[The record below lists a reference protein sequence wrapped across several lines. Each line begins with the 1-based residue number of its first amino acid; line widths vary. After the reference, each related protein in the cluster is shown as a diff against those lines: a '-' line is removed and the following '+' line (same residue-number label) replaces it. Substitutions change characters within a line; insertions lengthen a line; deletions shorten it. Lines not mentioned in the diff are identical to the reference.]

1 MSSLVQQAPSEN
13 SPLKNKVDA
22 PKTPKDPAA
31 KKTIK
36 KSNGTPPVANKQPV
50 ITPKPVQSSP
60 YKNVPIA
67 AKPSNN
73 QVPIAPIQ
81 PKQPIAIKPTTA
93 SPTNKQQKQ
102 PKAPQQQQPQPQIAP
117 QQANQQPKI
126 LFNGNLQTLLAS
138 VNNPNNQNLSQQ
150 QQQLAQQ
157 LALVAKQ
164 QQQQQQQQMHANN
177 QFYPGMLPKSS
188 IVPKAQPNSNQ
199 SMDNAPTVFTATTTP
214 DGQIIFSTMN
224 GSQQQMNPNLQQ
236 QLMQQNI
243 LNMFQQHNGNKS
255 MMPQQQQQQFMLGQT
270 QLSGLMQHQGLL
282 QQPNHQQFSL
292 NNNVSQPVASSTPT
306 PAENTAENM
315 LRQKLY
321 QEEQKFQQLQQQL
334 KNKQDT
340 VIKPHQQPVLAIK
353 PKQAMNQTMPVGE
366 NKTVDDMA
374 LGNKS
379 AEASDNVLNTSDPG
393 NKGRGRPRLYVKNP
407 LTGKSIKGKRLD
419 GTSGA
424 TLKAAKPPKIIVP
437 GAKKLLIKSI
447 NKMKAQE
454 TGTAINTTTNGVFP
468 SPSTSVS
475 SAHSVPAQLNI
486 PTAKNSSETDSTSEE
501 MTGSSSEVDTDSIAN
516 EEKQAAKPIEKQK
529 VLTHVIEG
537 FLVKESPA
545 PFASNLNSTMNAFSC
560 ELCKSS
566 QRQETATDKF
576 CSSTCS
582 KRHAKKL
589 LKKSR
594 KSLDASHNNNRK
606 ENKELKDICN
616 SHSLSP
622 SKQSLLEDAT
632 NNLSTCM
639 KSKCGKSHHKHHKH
653 RRHHGSSSS
662 SSSRDK
668 KKFKMTNGE
677 QSADEPNS
685 NYSLPP
691 PQLQTFKTS
700 PQGAKLT
707 FQPTPQQQYNN
718 TFSSNMLNQSYTTSA
733 DQQLPQGD
741 PVEWDCDEVFEFV
754 KCVAGVNV
762 AQIFKSQE
770 VDGSAL
776 SLIRDDHL
784 VNTMQIKLGPALKI
798 MSKFNELKTN
808 SMNRAY

>member
-1 MSSLVQQAPSEN
+1 MSSLVQQAPTEK
-13 SPLKNKVDA
+13 SPLKSKVDA
-22 PKTPKDPAA
+22 PITTPKDPSA
-31 KKTIK
+31 KKPIK
-36 KSNGTPPVANKQPV
+36 KANGTPPVANKQPV

-81 PKQPIAIKPTTA
+81 PKQPIAVKQTTT
-93 SPTNKQQKQ
+93 SPTNKQQKPSKTSQ
-102 PKAPQQQQPQPQIAP
+102 QQQQPLQIAP
-117 QQANQQPKI
+117 QQMNQQPKI

-157 LALVAKQ
+157 LATVAKQ
-164 QQQQQQQQMHANN
+164 QQQQQQQAA
-177 QFYPGMLPKSS
+177 FYPGMLPKSPVVTKGQS
-188 IVPKAQPNSNQ
+188 NSNP
-199 SMDNAPTVFTATTTP
+199 SMPDSAPTVFTATTTP

-224 GSQQQMNPNLQQ
+224 GNQQQMNPNLQQ

-243 LNMFQQHNGNKS
+243 LNMFQQQNGNKT
-255 MMPQQQQQQFMLGQT
+255 MMPQQQQFIFGQNQLG
-270 QLSGLMQHQGLL
+270 SLMQHQGLL
-282 QQPNHQQFSL
+282 QQQNHQQFGP

-306 PAENTAENM
+306 PADNTAENM

-334 KNKQDT
+334 KNKQET
-340 VIKPHQQPVLAIK
+340 VVKPQQQPMVAIK
-353 PKQAMNQTMPVGE
+353 PKQALNQTMPAGE
-366 NKTVDDMA
+366 SKTVDDMV

-379 AEASDNVLNTSDPG
+379 AEASDTVLNTSDPG

-424 TLKAAKPPKIIVP
+424 TLKVTKPPKIIVP
-437 GAKKLLIKSI
+437 GAKKLLIKSM
-447 NKMKAQE
+447 NKKKALE
-454 TGTAINTTTNGVFP
+454 SGTVINTTTNGVFP
-468 SPSTSVS
+468 SPSTSIS
-475 SAHSVPAQLNI
+475 SAHSIPAQFNN
-486 PTAKNSSETDSTSEE
+486 PTAKSSSETDSTSEE
-501 MTGSSSEVDTDSIAN
+501 MTGSSSEVDTDSIAS
-516 EEKQAAKPIEKQK
+516 EKQAANQVEVAEKQK

-537 FLVKESPA
+537 FLVKESSA
-545 PFASNLNSTMNAFSC
+545 PFTPNLNSTMNTFSC

-566 QRQETATDKF
+566 QRHESATEKF

-594 KSLDASHNNNRK
+594 KSLDTSHNHRK
-606 ENKELKDICN
+606 ENKESKDKCN

-668 KKFKMTNGE
+668 KKLKMTNVE
-677 QSADEPNS
+677 QSADEPAG

-718 TFSSNMLNQSYTTSA
+718 TFSSSLLNQSYTTSA

-754 KCVAGVNV
+754 KCVAGINV

>member
-1 MSSLVQQAPSEN
+1 MSSAVQQAPTGN

-22 PKTPKDPAA
+22 PNTPKDQST
-31 KKTIK
+31 KKPIK
-36 KSNGTPPVANKQPV
+36 KPNGTPPVPNKQPT
-50 ITPKPVQSSP
+50 ITPKPAQSSP
-60 YKNVPIA
+60 YKNIPIA
-67 AKPSNN
+67 AKPSTNSP
-73 QVPIAPIQ
+73 VAPIL
-81 PKQPIAIKPTTA
+81 PKQPIAIKPTTT

-102 PKAPQQQQPQPQIAP
+102 PKTAQQQPQQQPQIAP
-117 QQANQQPKI
+117 QQVNQQPRI

-157 LALVAKQ
+157 LAAVAKQ
-164 QQQQQQQQMHANN
+164 QQQQQHSLLSNN
-177 QFYPGMLPKSS
+177 QFFSGMLPKSPV
-188 IVPKAQPNSNQ
+188 VPKTQPNSNPP
-199 SMDNAPTVFTATTTP
+199 MPDNAPTVFTATTTP

-236 QLMQQNI
+236 QLIQQNI
-243 LNMFQQHNGNKS
+243 LNMMQQNGNKT
-255 MMPQQQQQQFMLGQT
+255 MIPQQQQFMFGQNQLGN
-270 QLSGLMQHQGLL
+270 LIQHQGLL
-282 QQPNHQQFSL
+282 QQQNQQFGP

-306 PAENTAENM
+306 PADNTAENM
-315 LRQKLY
+315 LRQKLF

-334 KNKQDT
+334 KNKQET
-340 VIKPHQQPVLAIK
+340 TIKPQPHQSMVAIK
-353 PKQAMNQTMPVGE
+353 PKQAMNQTMPISE
-366 NKTVDDMA
+366 SKAVDDMA
-374 LGNKS
+374 LENRS
-379 AEASDNVLNTSDPG
+379 AEDPDNVLNISDPG

-424 TLKAAKPPKIIVP
+424 TLKVNKPPKIIVP
-437 GAKKLLIKSI
+437 GAKKLLIKSM
-447 NKMKAQE
+447 NKNKALE
-454 TGTAINTTTNGVFP
+454 NGTVINTTTNGVFP
-468 SPSTSVS
+468 SPSTSIS
-475 SAHSVPAQLNI
+475 STHSIPAQLNC
-486 PTAKNSSETDSTSEE
+486 PAAKNSSETDSTSEE
-501 MTGSSSEVDTDSIAN
+501 MTGSSSEVDTDSIAS
-516 EEKQAAKPIEKQK
+516 EEKQTAKPVAEKQN

-537 FLVKESPA
+537 FVVKESPA
-545 PFASNLNSTMNAFSC
+545 PFTPNLNSTMNAFSC

-566 QRQETATDKF
+566 QRHETATDKF

-582 KRHAKKL
+582 KRYAKKL

-594 KSLDASHNNNRK
+594 KSIDNSHNNRK
-606 ENKELKDICN
+606 ENKESKDRCN

-632 NNLSTCM
+632 NNLGTCM

-668 KKFKMTNGE
+668 KKIKLTNGE
-677 QSADEPNS
+677 QSTEESAS

-700 PQGAKLT
+700 PQAGKLT
-707 FQPTPQQQYNN
+707 FQPVPQQPYNN
-718 TFSSNMLNQSYTTSA
+718 TFSSSMLNQSYTTSV

-741 PVEWDCDEVFEFV
+741 PCEWDCDEVFEFV

-762 AQIFKSQE
+762 AQVFKSQE